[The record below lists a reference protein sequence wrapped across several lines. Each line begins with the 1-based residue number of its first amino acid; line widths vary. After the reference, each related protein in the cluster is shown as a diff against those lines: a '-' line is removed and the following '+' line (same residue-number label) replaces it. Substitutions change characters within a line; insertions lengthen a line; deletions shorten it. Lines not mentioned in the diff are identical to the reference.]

1 MRIIH
6 GGGNATADGQQWK
19 ISAHVRHSTGRED
32 RAAWRL
38 KCVSSSSS
46 CPCVVLL
53 SVGKLLETRK
63 TPFQRE
69 ATKAISAF
77 SIYPLPDGA
86 LTWFLYRIV
95 AAKVTRQL
103 IS

>member
-1 MRIIH
+1 M
-6 GGGNATADGQQWK
+6 
-19 ISAHVRHSTGRED
+19 
-32 RAAWRL
+32 
-38 KCVSSSSS
+38 
-46 CPCVVLL
+46 LL

-86 LTWFLYRIV
+86 LTWFLYRII

-103 IS
+103 IFRDAEKKVRSQRLTCWLA